1 MINRNQP
8 RSTGIH
14 MARTQRKTNQS
25 SQSQMST
32 LSRFIVGA
40 ARLMLVRREMRYST
54 MQAGIGVLA
63 SSLVIAR
70 QQFVFER
77 QTPAHHR
84 AQAAG
89 CAPIAAVAAITGSL
103 KNRFA
108 DCCQN

>member
-1 MINRNQP
+1 LLLR
-8 RSTGIH
+8 
-14 MARTQRKTNQS
+14 
-25 SQSQMST
+25 
-32 LSRFIVGA
+32 
-40 ARLMLVRREMRYST
+40 
-54 MQAGIGVLA
+54 
-63 SSLVIAR
+63 R

-108 DCCQN
+108 DYY